1 MTKKELKKKET
12 KKKAEKHGKYDVE
25 IERVHEELR
34 AYKDKLTKL
43 ATTFDRE
50 LVERDKNLKQ
60 QQTGM
65 WDEV

>member
-12 KKKAEKHGKYDVE
+12 KKKAEKQGKYDVE
-25 IERVHEELR
+25 IERVHEELK